1 MYYLRGCEPNS
12 ILFSMGDNDTFPL
25 WYAQE
30 VEGFRTDVRVCNL
43 SYLQTDWYVDQMR
56 RQAYDSSPL
65 PINWESDRYQGSKG
79 QSAYVLSRKDIESII
94 TRELKNSQDGA
105 WLGRI
110 NFNDYYDTSAYKD
123 TMQVSEVLDIL
134 KTKDNYAPRN
144 PFGIDKGVVIPSSV
158 LKMSVNESK
167 VDWKKMGASPQSQF
181 IFNLGDNKG
190 GIYRQEM
197 MILEMLNNI
206 NNDDWKRG
214 IYYAMTIGE
223 PPLKLEKQS
232 IKEGII
238 CRIIPGVADSTGVN
252 TDVMFDNMVNKYK
265 WGGIENPK
273 VYLDENNLRM

>member
-1 MYYLRGCEPNS
+1 
-12 ILFSMGDNDTFPL
+12 MGDNDTFPL

-134 KTKDNYAPRN
+134 KTKTTMPL
-144 PFGIDKGVVIPSSV
+144 VIHS
-158 LKMSVNESK
+158 
-167 VDWKKMGASPQSQF
+167 ASTKA
-181 IFNLGDNKG
+181 L
-190 GIYRQEM
+190 
-197 MILEMLNNI
+197 
-206 NNDDWKRG
+206 
-214 IYYAMTIGE
+214 
-223 PPLKLEKQS
+223 
-232 IKEGII
+232 
-238 CRIIPGVADSTGVN
+238 
-252 TDVMFDNMVNKYK
+252 
-265 WGGIENPK
+265 
-273 VYLDENNLRM
+273 